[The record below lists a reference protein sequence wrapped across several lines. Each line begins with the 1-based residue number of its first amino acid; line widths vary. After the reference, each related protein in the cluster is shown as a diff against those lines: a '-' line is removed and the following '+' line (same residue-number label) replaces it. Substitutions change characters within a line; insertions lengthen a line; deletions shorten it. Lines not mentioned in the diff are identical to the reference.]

1 MNLLRWLPM
10 FSTTIWLFT
19 SAVGTKANSDRLVPL
34 SFLTQTATQA
44 SHSTPPDG
52 IPAKVV
58 AQAIAQ
64 TPALRSTSSPADVC
78 PPPVLSRL
86 TRHKVAAG
94 ETLESIAQQY
104 NLVPATLVSLNP
116 SLKKGSPPVGREI
129 LIPPFNGIRVQV
141 PAGSRWQDVATTY
154 GIRVDVLYELN
165 GCQTQPKVVFVPGVN
180 FSPQGRRIVDNYT
193 GFPGY
198 PLPAA
203 ASVALSYGWH
213 PNPSTGESKFHSG
226 IDLLANPGTPVLAVA
241 AGTVAFAGSQAN
253 YGKLVVVNHQGG
265 RQTRYAHLADVKVRI
280 GQTVKQGDS
289 LGTVGATGRPDT
301 EKSHLHFE
309 VRYSS
314 PQGWVAQ
321 DPVPN
326 LKTKPT
332 ARR

>member
-1 MNLLRWLPM
+1 MNLLRWLPI
-10 FSTTIWLFT
+10 FSTTLWLFT
-19 SAVGTKANSDRLVPL
+19 SAVATKANPDRLVPL
-34 SFLTQTATQA
+34 SLLTQATRSSHPTPADGVPAQA
-44 SHSTPPDG
+44 D
-52 IPAKVV
+52 

-64 TPALRSTSSPADVC
+64 TPAPRSTVSPADVC

-94 ETLESIAQQY
+94 ETLDSIAKQY

-116 SLKKGSPPVGREI
+116 SLKRGSPPVGREI
-129 LIPPFNGIRVQV
+129 LIPPFNGIRVQA
-141 PAGSRWQDVATTY
+141 PGGSRWQDVATAY

-165 GCQTQPKVVFVPGVN
+165 GCQAQPKVVFVPGVN

-193 GFPGY
+193 GFSGY
-198 PLPAA
+198 PLPAE

-213 PNPSTGESKFHSG
+213 SNPSTGESRFHSG

-241 AGTVAFAGSQAN
+241 PGTVAFAGPQAN
-253 YGKLVVVNHQGG
+253 YGNLVIVNHQGG
-265 RQTRYAHLADVKVRI
+265 RQTRYAHLADVNVSI
-280 GQTVKQGDS
+280 GQTVKQGEI

-326 LKTKPT
+326 LKAKPT